1 MCLDISEET
10 HSIFAFWVVAYGRF
24 DYTLIAF
31 TLTFVFCLSFVNNIG
46 KTIFK
51 QPRRPIGL
59 PDQILGR
66 F

>member
-31 TLTFVFCLSFVNNIG
+31 TFDLCLLSVV
-46 KTIFK
+46 
-51 QPRRPIGL
+51 R
-59 PDQILGR
+59 
-66 F
+66 